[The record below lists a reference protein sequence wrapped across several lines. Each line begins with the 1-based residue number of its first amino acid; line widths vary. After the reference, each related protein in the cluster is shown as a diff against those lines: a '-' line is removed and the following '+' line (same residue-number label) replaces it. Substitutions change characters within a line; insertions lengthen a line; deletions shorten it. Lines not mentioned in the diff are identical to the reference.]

1 MAVDIPAEL
10 LRRRP
15 DVRAAERAAAA
26 QAEQI
31 GIAEAEFYPHISLN
45 GTLGYSSA
53 KLPQLFTPGNFTSVG
68 GPSFSWNILNY
79 GRIANNVSLQ
89 DARFQQT
96 LLDYR
101 NAVLTANQEAEDG
114 LAPFLHSQEQRSD
127 SPRAWSQ
134 PNKRIRS
141 LSANIKPA
149 RSTIRGWPRCRATW
163 WRWRTPRPKLAAR
176 SPWAWCRSIGPWAG
190 AGKSAFPSRRLRR
203 TARRRPLSFRKRVR
217 AG

>member
-1 MAVDIPAEL
+1 MAVDLPADL

-79 GRIANNVSLQ
+79 GRIANNVSMQ

-101 NAVLTANQEAEDG
+101 NAVLTANQEVEDS
-114 LAPFLHSQEQRSD
+114 LAAFFGAPRSSASV
-127 SPRAWSQ
+127 SPRAWSP
-134 PNKRIRS
+134 PNKRTRS

-149 RSTIRGWPRCRATW
+149 RSTTRGWPRFRATW
-163 WRWRTPRPKLAAR
+163 
-176 SPWAWCRSIGPWAG
+176 
-190 AGKSAFPSRRLRR
+190 
-203 TARRRPLSFRKRVR
+203 
-217 AG
+217 